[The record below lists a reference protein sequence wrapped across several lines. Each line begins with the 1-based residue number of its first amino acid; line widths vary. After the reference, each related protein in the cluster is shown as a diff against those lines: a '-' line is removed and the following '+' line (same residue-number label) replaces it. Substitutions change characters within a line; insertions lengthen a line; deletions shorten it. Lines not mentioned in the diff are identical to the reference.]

1 MASEALRICIAYLI
15 VSVLDTYILSWQCL
29 TRPLVVGPIAG
40 LILGDVKTGIILGAS
55 LESIFMGISAIGGS
69 IPSDWTSATFITVA
83 FTILSGQNTEAGL
96 ALAIPIG
103 TVMQSI
109 TGLMMTFWSSLAPY
123 WEKLAV
129 SGKIKQFISQSL
141 IVSTL
146 MNTVSA
152 VVMFFAVAYGTGGLD
167 ALLAAL
173 PAWVMTGLGAASGMM
188 IAIGIAILTSMIW
201 SGSVG
206 VFFFLGYV
214 MVKFLN
220 LSTLPIAIIGIVI
233 AVTIF
238 LQDKDVIEVKNS
250 IQEKLGKGSQ
260 SSDEKG
266 FFA

>member
-15 VSVLDTYILSWQCL
+15 VVILDTFVLGWQCIS
-29 TRPLVVGPIAG
+29 RPIVVGPIAG
-40 LILGDVKTGIILGAS
+40 LILGDFKTGIILGAS

-69 IPSDWTSATFITVA
+69 VPSDWTSATFITVA

-109 TGLMMTFWSSLAPY
+109 SGLMMTFWSSLAPY

-129 SGKIKQFISQSL
+129 SGKMKQFIGQSFF
-141 IVSTL
+141 VSFL
-146 MNTVSA
+146 MQSVSA

-167 ALLAAL
+167 ALLGAL

-188 IAIGIAILTSMIW
+188 IGIGVAILTSMIW

-214 MVKFLN
+214 MVKFLS

-238 LQDKDVIEVKNS
+238 LQDKDVIDLKNS
-250 IQEKLGKGSQ
+250 IQEKLGKGSK

>member
-1 MASEALRICIAYLI
+1 
-15 VSVLDTYILSWQCL
+15 
-29 TRPLVVGPIAG
+29 
-40 LILGDVKTGIILGAS
+40 
-55 LESIFMGISAIGGS
+55 
-69 IPSDWTSATFITVA
+69 
-83 FTILSGQNTEAGL
+83 
-96 ALAIPIG
+96 
-103 TVMQSI
+103 MQSI
-109 TGLMMTFWSSLAPY
+109 SGVMMTFWSSLAPY

-129 SGKIKQFISQSL
+129 SGKIKQFIGQSL
-141 IVSTL
+141 IVSIL

-152 VVMFFAVAYGTGGLD
+152 VVMFFAIAYGTGGLD

-173 PAWVMTGLGAASGMM
+173 PAWVMTGLSAASGMM

-214 MVKFLN
+214 MVKFLD

-238 LQDKDVIEVKNS
+238 LQDKDVIEMKNS
-250 IQEKLGKGSQ
+250 IQEKLGKGSK